1 MKLGIL
7 GAGKIVTEALPII
20 AAVPDI
26 ELAAIF
32 ATPRSKDKL
41 IEMQN
46 EYGIDKIYTDL
57 DELLAD
63 DNIDTVYVALPN
75 SLHFEFSKKS
85 LLAGKNVIS
94 EKPFVPTVNELIEL
108 RSIAKERNLVLAEA
122 ITNQYLPNYQIIKDN
137 LAKLGDIKLVIANY
151 SQYSSRYDDF
161 KAGKIA
167 PAFDP
172 NRGGGALMDLNIYNL
187 HLIVGL
193 FGKPQD
199 VQYHPNIDGN
209 VDTSGVVSLE
219 YSKLQALAIAAKDAD
234 GDSNLVIEGTK
245 GCLKV
250 NGAPNTLG
258 SVTLTMRKH
267 DPVEIAPVDKNHWM
281 HAEFVKF
288 AELIE
293 KSDQKFVEE
302 RLDHSQNVLEV
313 LEKARE
319 NL

>member
-20 AAVPDI
+20 AMIPDI

-41 IEMQN
+41 IEMQK
-46 EYGIDKIYTDL
+46 EYKIAKVYTDL

-75 SLHFEFSKKS
+75 SLHFEFSRKS

-108 RSIAKERNLVLAEA
+108 RSISKKRNLILVEA
-122 ITNQYLPNYQIIKDN
+122 ITNQYLSNYQIIKDN
-137 LAKLGDIKLVIANY
+137 LVKLGDIKLIIANY

-161 KAGKIA
+161 KAGKIS

-172 NRGGGALMDLNIYNL
+172 SRGGGALMDLNIYNL

-199 VQYHPNIDGN
+199 VQYRPNIDGN

-219 YSKLQALAIAAKDAD
+219 YPKMQALAIAAKDSD
-234 GDSNLVIEGTK
+234 GDSSLVIEGTK
-245 GCLKV
+245 GQLKV

-258 SVTLTMRKH
+258 SVILTMRKQ
-267 DPVEIAPVDKNHWM
+267 DSIEIASVVKNHRM
-281 HAEFVKF
+281 HDEFVKF
-288 AELIE
+288 SELIAKPDHQFIE
-293 KSDQKFVEE
+293 KQ
-302 RLDHSQNVLEV
+302 LDHSQHVLEV
-313 LEKARE
+313 LEQAHK

>member
-20 AAVPDI
+20 SAVPDI
-26 ELAAIF
+26 ELAAIV

-57 DELLAD
+57 AELLAD

-137 LAKLGDIKLVIANY
+137 LGKLGDIKLVIANY

-199 VQYHPNIDGN
+199 VQYRPNIDGN
-209 VDTSGVVSLE
+209 VDTSGIVSLE
-219 YSKLQALAIAAKDAD
+219 YPKLQALAIAAKDAD
-234 GDSNLVIEGTK
+234 GDSSLVIEGTK
-245 GCLKV
+245 GRLKV

-258 SVTLTMRKH
+258 SVTLTMRH
-267 DPVEIAPVDKNHWM
+267 QDSVELAPADKNHRM

-288 AELIE
+288 AELIA
-293 KSDQKFVEE
+293 KPDHQFIEE